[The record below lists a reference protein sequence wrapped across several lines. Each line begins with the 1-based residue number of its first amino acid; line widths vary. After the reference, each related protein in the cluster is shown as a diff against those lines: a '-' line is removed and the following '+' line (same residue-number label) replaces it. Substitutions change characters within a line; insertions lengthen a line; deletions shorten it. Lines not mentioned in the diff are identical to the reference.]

1 MRKPTRHFD
10 DCILHLHLQGNIL
23 SCHVMVLRYIVVLF
37 FLFVCLQPPA
47 SFAQDQPAVY
57 LTGALNI
64 MKLHAV
70 NRASLPWDAIYKK
83 AMDSVQGKKTNKET
97 YPLILNAIGSLKDN
111 HSKFF
116 PPEVVADYLKR
127 YKEVGIDFPYPS
139 DSLIDGVYAYLT
151 LPAIGN
157 MNRPDWELYVSE
169 FYKRAVKLDKNKL
182 KAWIIDLRGNNGGMF
197 APMFAAIQPFLDQ
210 QRVIGSKDANGIIT
224 YYSCKGNVVYFG
236 ERAIDTIDIPQIRLK
251 HKNVPVYILAG
262 KKTSSSGEFVV
273 ASFAGQK
280 NATIAGTATQGL
292 TSDNSEFRLS
302 DGAFLV
308 LTTGNLVDRNQKE
321 YNEIGKGII
330 PSLELKND
338 LLPAIIRYIKA
349 GKAP

>member
-1 MRKPTRHFD
+1 
-10 DCILHLHLQGNIL
+10 
-23 SCHVMVLRYIVVLF
+23 MVLRRIVLSF
-37 FLFVCLQPPA
+37 FLLLSLSHVSL
-47 SFAQDQPAVY
+47 AQDQPEIY
-57 LTGALNI
+57 LTQALDI
-64 MKLHAV
+64 MKRHAV
-70 NRASLPWDAIYKK
+70 NRASLPWDTIYKK
-83 AMDSVQGKKTNKET
+83 AIDAVQGKKTNKEI
-97 YPLILNAIGSLKDN
+97 YPIILDAIGRLEDN

-116 PPEVVADYLKR
+116 APEVVADYLKR
-127 YKEVGIDFPYPS
+127 YKEVGLNFPYPA
-139 DSLIDGVYAYLT
+139 DSLIDQAYAYLS

-157 MNRPDWELYVSE
+157 MNRLDWELYVAE
-169 FYKRAVKLDKNKL
+169 FYKKAAKLDQNKL
-182 KAWIIDLRGNNGGMF
+182 KAWIIDLRDNNGGMF

-210 QRVIGSKDANGIIT
+210 QQVIGSKDANGLIT

-236 ERAIDTIDIPQIRLK
+236 ERVIDTINVPQIRLK
-251 HKNVPVYILAG
+251 HKNIPVYILAG

-273 ASFAGQK
+273 ASFVGQK
-280 NATIAGTATQGL
+280 NAIIAGTATQGL

-338 LLPAIIRYIKA
+338 PLPELIRFIKA
-349 GKAP
+349 GKARSPLHKD